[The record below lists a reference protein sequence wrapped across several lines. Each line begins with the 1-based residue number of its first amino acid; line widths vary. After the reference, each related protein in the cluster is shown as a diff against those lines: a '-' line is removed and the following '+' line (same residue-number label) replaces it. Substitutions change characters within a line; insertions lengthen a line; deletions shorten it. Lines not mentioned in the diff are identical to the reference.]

1 MVGVV
6 RTILLALALVNAVA
20 SLARAQGPADA
31 TVGFYGLTLPAIVA
45 GWERSGVRDF
55 EKDNP
60 GLGYSVGYR
69 QPGAVTT
76 VYIYDLK
83 TRDIPDD
90 PAAPEIKTE
99 FEAAK
104 ADMIAAQRQGFY
116 RKLEPK
122 EQFAIADAHGR
133 AHLLCAVAV
142 VARID
147 QPHDLATY
155 LCVGG
160 WNNKFIKFRMTGE
173 QLSQASVR
181 RFLQAWMDLLWPR

>member
-1 MVGVV
+1 MVRVA
-6 RTILLALALVNAVA
+6 RTIWLALALVNALA
-20 SLARAQGPADA
+20 SFARAQEPADA
-31 TVGFYGLTLPAIVA
+31 TVSFHGLTFPASVA
-45 GWERSGVRDF
+45 GWERSGVREF

-60 GLGYSVGYR
+60 GLGYSVVYR
-69 QPGAVTT
+69 QPGALTT

-83 TRDIPDD
+83 ARDIPDD

-99 FEAAK
+99 FQAAK

-133 AHLLCAVAV
+133 ARLLCAAAV

-147 QPHDLATY
+147 QPRDLATY

-160 WNNKFIKFRMTGE
+160 WNGKFIKFRMTGE
-173 QLSQASVR
+173 QLPQTSVR
-181 RFLQAWMDLLWPR
+181 QFLRAWTDLLWPT